1 MRDVLRTLSSGCQL
15 LGRGADGQ
23 VEPREGGLGGKGSA
37 AVAAGHLVSADPVER
52 VGSYLEALKEGTL
65 NIVLLNRQG
74 GGGPGGKTVT
84 KARR

>member
-37 AVAAGHLVSADPVER
+37 AVAAGHLVSADPATAGFR
-52 VGSYLEALKEGTL
+52 
-65 NIVLLNRQG
+65 RG
-74 GGGPGGKTVT
+74 GGLATPVIENLVYEKFS
-84 KARR
+84 KEE